1 MPYNLSDCDP
11 SDPDIE
17 LAEPAPVV
25 RRVPT
30 TLVDL

>member
-11 SDPDIE
+11 SGPDIE

-25 RRVPT
+25 RRT
-30 TLVDL
+30 ALVDL